1 MKRISVYSR
10 EPNVVGWILR
20 QVVSILMHIGFWILV
35 PGILLIEGVS
45 LLWNLAFKLSL
56 PLYMC
61 KDPEMRKRAHLL
73 MLGATAGHHGCRGDD
88 QIIVGTVA
96 GDEQ

>member
-10 EPNVVGWILR
+10 EPNVAGRILR
-20 QVVSILMHIGFWILV
+20 QVLSILMHIGFWILV
-35 PGILLIEGVS
+35 PWILLIEGIS
-45 LLWNLAFKLSL
+45 LLWKLAFNLPL

-88 QIIVGTVA
+88 QIIVERMA